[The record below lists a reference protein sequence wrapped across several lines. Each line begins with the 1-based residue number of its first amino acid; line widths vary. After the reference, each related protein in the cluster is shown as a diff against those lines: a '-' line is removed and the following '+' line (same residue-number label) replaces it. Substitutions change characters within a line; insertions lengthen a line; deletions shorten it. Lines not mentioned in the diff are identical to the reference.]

1 MVTPSHFEITESE
14 SLKLIAQI
22 AFGQIMIIHEGKIIQ
37 AFIPFELDVESMC
50 LYGHVAKKNGLL
62 KGLNDANKVT
72 INFLGEHAYI
82 SPNWY
87 LSNDQVPTWN
97 YQAVEIEGKATT
109 LNEEGTLK
117 VITRLSAIHEEQFEQ
132 PWTMDKLTEKK
143 TNAMLRAIVGFK
155 IDITKISGKSK
166 MSQNKDQKNKESLI
180 SGLRS
185 QDSNASQKVAEIMN
199 NTRSFL

>member
-1 MVTPSHFEITESE
+1 MYTPSHFEISESE
-14 SLKLIAQI
+14 SLKLVKEIS
-22 AFGQIMIIHEGKIIQ
+22 FGQIMIIHQEEIIQ
-37 AFIPFELDVESMC
+37 AFIPFELNVEEMC
-50 LYGHVAKKNGLL
+50 LYAHVAKKNGLL
-62 KGLNDANKVT
+62 KGLNDANKVV

-166 MSQNKDQKNKESLI
+166 MSQNKDQQNKESLI

-185 QDSNASQKVAEIMN
+185 QDTNNSKKVAQIMSK
-199 NTRSFL
+199 TRLFT